1 LENKLMKLLRSF
13 CSVDVGALGYVAAM
27 ECRRV
32 QVLRPRVS
40 TSAGQSFAGFACCAL
55 RVVLAWEAQA
65 EKAAPD
71 VQDRQLEA
79 QGRLDADEQASC
91 HEA

>member
-1 LENKLMKLLRSF
+1 MKLLRSF

-40 TSAGQSFAGFACCAL
+40 TSAGQSFAGFGCCDL
-55 RVVLAWEAQA
+55 RVDLAWEAQA

-71 VQDRQLEA
+71 VQERQLK
-79 QGRLDADEQASC
+79 RLERMDR
-91 HEA
+91 